1 MTDLLPIVHPRI
13 EEYLRRIALPRDA
26 VLSDMEELARQR
38 DFPIVGPL
46 VGTLLQVLARALGAR
61 RVLELGSGFG
71 YSAIWF
77 ARGMGDEGRV
87 VATESAPSNA
97 EAGRGFV
104 ARAGLSRQIDFRV
117 GDALETAR
125 RLEGPFDVIFN
136 DVDKQDYPRS
146 LEAANRLLRPGG
158 LFISDNMLWRGS
170 VVEEGR
176 DPTTRGVQE
185 LTRLLYDSPEYLT
198 TLIPLRDGV
207 TISLRVG

>member
-1 MTDLLPIVHPRI
+1 MTDFLPIVHPRI
-13 EEYLRRIALPRDA
+13 EEYLRRIAPPRDP

-46 VGTLLQVLARALGAR
+46 VGALLQVLARALGAH

-87 VATESAPSNA
+87 VATESDPSNA

-104 ARAGLSRQIDFRV
+104 ARAALSRQIDFRV

-125 RLEGPFDVIFN
+125 RLEGPFDIIFN

-146 LEAANRLLRPGG
+146 LTAANRLLRPGG
-158 LFISDNMLWRGS
+158 MFISDNMLWRGS
-170 VVEEGR
+170 VVETGR
-176 DPTTRGVQE
+176 EPTTRGVQE

-207 TISLRVG
+207 TLSLRVA

>member
-1 MTDLLPIVHPRI
+1 MTDSLPIVHPRI
-13 EEYLRRIALPRDA
+13 EEYLRRIARPRDA

-87 VATESAPSNA
+87 VATEADPSNA

-117 GDALETAR
+117 GDAHETAR
-125 RLEGPFDVIFN
+125 RLEGTFDIVFN

-146 LEAANRLLRPGG
+146 LAAANRLLRPGG

-176 DPTTRGVQE
+176 EPTTRGVQE
-185 LTRLLYDSPEYLT
+185 LTRLLYDSSEYLT

-207 TISLRVG
+207 TVSLRVG